1 MISLFETLALDLNHR
16 AINRLYSYLKK
27 RWYKIQFRI
36 KRKKSLHGFPCFK
49 SWAEVIG
56 FHSQEM
62 GCGLIER
69 IPCGNI
75 FTAFLAIRKKIST
88 KKAASKI

>member
-16 AINRLYSYLKK
+16 AINRPCSYLKK

-36 KRKKSLHGFPCFK
+36 KRKKSIHGFPCFK

-62 GCGLIER
+62 DCGLIER
-69 IPCGNI
+69 IPRGNI
-75 FTAFLAIRKKIST
+75 FTAFLAIRRKNFCQKSC
-88 KKAASKI
+88 SKI